1 QWRPNRRCPNQQK
14 TSQPINH
21 HGNVRD
27 SSAPGLR
34 VSPRAGQARSEQCAK
49 RQTSSR
55 GPCRVWM
62 RWKRWSQ
69 TCSTR
74 PQRSQCSL
82 STSST
87 KRWKTVSS
95 GHSGRMETAPS
106 LDERLPHLML
116 PAPPFLA
123 FIRSVDK
130 KAIAPGAQTVRR
142 ARPGPV
148 RDLLGGGHAP
158 AAWVFCH
165 WSVVSQ
171 LYVFGERLAAT
182 VNLPRRA
189 LLPPT
194 R

>member
-1 QWRPNRRCPNQQK
+1 
-14 TSQPINH
+14 
-21 HGNVRD
+21 
-27 SSAPGLR
+27 
-34 VSPRAGQARSEQCAK
+34 EQCAK

-106 LDERLPHLML
+106 LDELLPHLML

-123 FIRSVDK
+123 FIRSVVLIMGQRMGKTRNAVSDSEVFLSIRQIQRAPTTVAEHK
-130 KAIAPGAQTVRR
+130 LTQQDTNFIRHRPPVSPTFPYVDGAIV
-142 ARPGPV
+142 
-148 RDLLGGGHAP
+148 
-158 AAWVFCH
+158 
-165 WSVVSQ
+165 
-171 LYVFGERLAAT
+171 
-182 VNLPRRA
+182 
-189 LLPPT
+189 
-194 R
+194 

>member
-1 QWRPNRRCPNQQK
+1 
-14 TSQPINH
+14 
-21 HGNVRD
+21 
-27 SSAPGLR
+27 
-34 VSPRAGQARSEQCAK
+34 
-49 RQTSSR
+49 
-55 GPCRVWM
+55 M

-123 FIRSVDK
+123 FIRSVVYFTVAVGSNAFGFYLPK
-130 KAIAPGAQTVRR
+130 LLQSRFPHVREFQIGLLAAVPNVCAVLGMVVNGAHSDRT
-142 ARPGPV
+142 
-148 RDLLGGGHAP
+148 
-158 AAWVFCH
+158 
-165 WSVVSQ
+165 
-171 LYVFGERLAAT
+171 GERRWH
-182 VNLPRRA
+182 V
-189 LLPPT
+189 
-194 R
+194 